1 MTNDS
6 EPDTVASDKERHPM
20 TLKLF
25 LVLWKVLRL
34 VFFFFLSIKDLVC
47 IINVIRFPYR
57 RVYY

>member
-25 LVLWKVLRL
+25 LVLWKALGL
-34 VFFFFLSIKDLVC
+34 GFFSSIKDRMC